1 MVRIQKTHLH
11 LVALL
16 LKLESKHP
24 HSVRTSS
31 RFETVESHGHLANSR
46 PRWEQKEA
54 PVPFLTDR
62 IYCGKKEQVLHL
74 VRNLGAWYE
83 CNLASS
89 S

>member
-1 MVRIQKTHLH
+1 MLEKKIVVRNQKTHLH

-24 HSVRTSS
+24 HCVRTSS
-31 RFETVESHGHLANSR
+31 RFETVQSHGHLANPR

-62 IYCGKKEQVLHL
+62 IY
-74 VRNLGAWYE
+74 
-83 CNLASS
+83 
-89 S
+89 